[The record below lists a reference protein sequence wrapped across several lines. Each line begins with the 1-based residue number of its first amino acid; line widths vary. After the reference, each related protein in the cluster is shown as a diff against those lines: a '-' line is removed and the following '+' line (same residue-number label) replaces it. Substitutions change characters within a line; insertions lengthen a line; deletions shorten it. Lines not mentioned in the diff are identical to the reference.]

1 MFRGFSFFRS
11 SSSTD
16 GTSSETDTGL
26 KHCPQCGDEYRQEFS
41 RCAACQCELV
51 AGGKKTDGK
60 TGDERS
66 RDERDLHI
74 SAGDEMLNMRRGS
87 LVEMKSIQR
96 LLKKE
101 FVGSLLTEDRSG
113 QGSGCGNAKMF
124 ELSVKKQDAA
134 LVQQILIEDYKRTTA
149 LDEHDC
155 QPAAAAVVFDQR
167 SAQANC
173 PACGCR
179 FRTDDRAC
187 PECGL
192 CF

>member
-11 SSSTD
+11 SGSTAPK
-16 GTSSETDTGL
+16 SSETGTGL

-41 RCAACQCELV
+41 RCAVCQCELA
-51 AGGKKTDGK
+51 AGGKQ
-60 TGDERS
+60 TGSKSGNERS
-66 RDERDLHI
+66 RDDRDLLI
-74 SAGDEMLNMRRGS
+74 SPDDEMLAMRRGS
-87 LVEMKSIQR
+87 LTEMKTIQR

-101 FVGSLLTEDRSG
+101 FVASLLAEDRSG
-113 QGSGCGNAKMF
+113 QGSGCGNAKLF

-134 LVQQILIEDYKRTTA
+134 LVQQILVEDYKRTTA

-155 QPAAAAVVFDQR
+155 QPEAAAVVFDQR

-179 FRTDDRAC
+179 FKTDDRAC

>member
-11 SSSTD
+11 GGS
-16 GTSSETDTGL
+16 GARQSSETAAGL

-41 RCAACQCELV
+41 RCAACRCELV
-51 AGGKKTDGK
+51 AGGKRTGSK
-60 TGDERS
+60 TGNERS
-66 RDERDLHI
+66 RDDRELHI
-74 SAGDEMLNMRRGS
+74 SPDDDMLAMRRGS
-87 LVEMKSIQR
+87 LAEMKTLQR

-101 FVGSLLTEDRSG
+101 YVGSLLVEDRSG
-113 QGSGCGNAKMF
+113 QGSGCCNAKMF

-134 LVQQILIEDYKRTTA
+134 LVRQILVEDYKRTTA
-149 LDEHDC
+149 LDEHDF
-155 QPAAAAVVFDQR
+155 QPAAAVVYDQR

-179 FRTDDRAC
+179 FKPDDRAC
-187 PECGL
+187 PDCGL